1 MRTPKGSV
9 KAYNKEGNFI
19 GYVFK
24 DWRDK
29 ISYEVRRRKRKESK
43 EHKEKGLK
51 MLMDGELDHLFK
63 NKK

>member
-9 KAYNKEGNFI
+9 KAYDEEGNFM

-29 ISYEVRRRKRKESK
+29 ISYEVRKKDRQDRKK
-43 EHKEKGLK
+43 HKEKMMK
-51 MLMDGELDHLFK
+51 MIMNGEIKDTIK
-63 NKK
+63 

>member
-9 KAYNKEGNFI
+9 KAYDGEGNFI

-29 ISYEVRRRKRKESK
+29 ISYEVRKKDREDRKK
-43 EHKEKGLK
+43 HKEKMMK
-51 MLMDGELDHLFK
+51 MIMNGEIKDAIK
-63 NKK
+63 